1 MARVV
6 LNCCPLITNA
16 QYAPTA
22 GPAPGPKPKLAV
34 ASYADGELEDR
45 LIQPMVIAGFARLQ
59 KSKALLLA

>member
-1 MARVV
+1 MARVG

-59 KSKALLLA
+59 TSTAELLA

>member
-34 ASYADGELEDR
+34 ASYADGELEDK
-45 LIQPMVIAGFARLQ
+45 LIQPMVIVGFVRL
-59 KSKALLLA
+59 KTSKAELVT